1 MGYDRSRE
9 LGDCCGFCLQC
20 GWGRRFMAGGA
31 AAVPSECPDCGGVV
45 ITECQSCGRPISS
58 MMALTFA
65 GCRAE
70 LRPASLFGTDIRRK
84 PERHVRLD
92 AMGLGDDN
100 ERTPS

>member
-45 ITECQSCGRPISS
+45 ITDPPQVVPDVGH
-58 MMALTFA
+58 ALTCA